1 MRMFEKLEDLAP
13 LVGQEIGV
21 SDWIAV
27 DQPRIQ
33 AFADA
38 TEDQQWIHT
47 DPDRAAAGPF
57 GTTIAHGFLT
67 LSLLPR
73 FYETAF
79 RVREVRM
86 GINYGLDRVRFPAP
100 VPVDSRLR
108 GRFVLKR
115 LELPYRTMLLCTGDM
130 GFASAKTYDIEVW
143 LPSQNTYRE
152 ISSCSNTEAFQAR
165 RASIKFRPGG
175 AGKPEFAH
183 TLNGSGLAVGRTLI
197 ALLENYQQKDGSVVI
212 PDGLRPFMGGLDAI
226 RKP

>member
-1 MRMFEKLEDLAP
+1 MPVSTLEEIRGK
-13 LVGQEIGV
+13 VGQSVGV

-47 DPDRAAAGPF
+47 DPARAAAGPF

-115 LELPYRTMLLCTGDM
+115 LEL
-130 GFASAKTYDIEVW
+130 IEGGV
-143 LPSQNTYRE
+143 QMMVEVTVE
-152 ISSCSNTEAFQAR
+152 CEA
-165 RASIKFRPGG
+165 G
-175 AGKPEFAH
+175 GKP
-183 TLNGSGLAVGRTLI
+183 VCI
-197 ALLENYQQKDGSVVI
+197 AESLTRQY
-212 PDGLRPFMGGLDAI
+212 R
-226 RKP
+226 

>member
-1 MRMFEKLEDLAP
+1 MRMFEKLEDLTP
-13 LVGQEIGV
+13 LVGEEIGV

-27 DQPRIQ
+27 DQARIQ

-47 DPDRAAAGPF
+47 DPARAADGPF
-57 GTTIAHGFLT
+57 GATIAHGFLT

-100 VPVDSRLR
+100 VAVGSRLR

-115 LELPYRTMLLCTGDM
+115 LDLVDGGVQMM
-130 GFASAKTYDIEVW
+130 VEV
-143 LPSQNTYRE
+143 TVERE
-152 ISSCSNTEAFQAR
+152 A
-165 RASIKFRPGG
+165 G
-175 AGKPEFAH
+175 GKP
-183 TLNGSGLAVGRTLI
+183 VCI
-197 ALLENYQQKDGSVVI
+197 AESLTRQY
-212 PDGLRPFMGGLDAI
+212 R
-226 RKP
+226 

>member
-1 MRMFEKLEDLAP
+1 MRMFEKLEDLGP

-21 SDWIAV
+21 SEWIAV

-47 DPDRAAAGPF
+47 DPARAAEGPF
-57 GTTIAHGFLT
+57 GATIAHGFLT

-100 VPVDSRLR
+100 VPVDSHLR

-115 LELPYRTMLLCTGDM
+115 LEPVEGGVQMM
-130 GFASAKTYDIEVW
+130 VEV
-143 LPSQNTYRE
+143 TVERE
-152 ISSCSNTEAFQAR
+152 A
-165 RASIKFRPGG
+165 G
-175 AGKPEFAH
+175 GKP
-183 TLNGSGLAVGRTLI
+183 VCI
-197 ALLENYQQKDGSVVI
+197 AESLTRQY
-212 PDGLRPFMGGLDAI
+212 R
-226 RKP
+226 

>member
-47 DPDRAAAGPF
+47 DPARAAAGPF

-86 GINYGLDRVRFPAP
+86 GINYGLDRVRVPAP

-115 LELPYRTMLLCTGDM
+115 LEL
-130 GFASAKTYDIEVW
+130 IEGGV
-143 LPSQNTYRE
+143 QMMVEVTVERE
-152 ISSCSNTEAFQAR
+152 A
-165 RASIKFRPGG
+165 G
-175 AGKPEFAH
+175 GKP
-183 TLNGSGLAVGRTLI
+183 VCI
-197 ALLENYQQKDGSVVI
+197 AESLTRQY
-212 PDGLRPFMGGLDAI
+212 R
-226 RKP
+226 

>member
-1 MRMFEKLEDLAP
+1 MS
-13 LVGQEIGV
+13 G
-21 SDWIAV
+21 WIAV

-47 DPDRAAAGPF
+47 DPRRAAQGPF

-79 RVREVRM
+79 RVNEVRM

-100 VPVDSRLR
+100 VPVGSRLR

-115 LELPYRTMLLCTGDM
+115 LEAIEG
-130 GFASAKTYDIEVW
+130 AS
-143 LPSQNTYRE
+143 R
-152 ISSCSNTEAFQAR
+152 
-165 RASIKFRPGG
+165 
-175 AGKPEFAH
+175 
-183 TLNGSGLAVGRTLI
+183 
-197 ALLENYQQKDGSVVI
+197 
-212 PDGLRPFMGGLDAI
+212 
-226 RKP
+226 

>member
-47 DPDRAAAGPF
+47 DPARAAAGPF

-115 LELPYRTMLLCTGDM
+115 LEL
-130 GFASAKTYDIEVW
+130 IEGGV
-143 LPSQNTYRE
+143 QMMVEVTVERE
-152 ISSCSNTEAFQAR
+152 A
-165 RASIKFRPGG
+165 G
-175 AGKPEFAH
+175 GKP
-183 TLNGSGLAVGRTLI
+183 VCI
-197 ALLENYQQKDGSVVI
+197 AESLTRQH
-212 PDGLRPFMGGLDAI
+212 R
-226 RKP
+226 

>member
-27 DQPRIQ
+27 DQPRIL

-47 DPDRAAAGPF
+47 DPARAAAGPF

-115 LELPYRTMLLCTGDM
+115 LEL
-130 GFASAKTYDIEVW
+130 IEGGV
-143 LPSQNTYRE
+143 QMMVEVTVERE
-152 ISSCSNTEAFQAR
+152 A
-165 RASIKFRPGG
+165 G
-175 AGKPEFAH
+175 GKP
-183 TLNGSGLAVGRTLI
+183 VCI
-197 ALLENYQQKDGSVVI
+197 AESLTRQY
-212 PDGLRPFMGGLDAI
+212 R
-226 RKP
+226 

>member
-1 MRMFEKLEDLAP
+1 MRMFEKLEDLGP

-21 SDWIAV
+21 SGWIAV

-47 DPDRAAAGPF
+47 DPARAAEGPF
-57 GTTIAHGFLT
+57 GATIAHGFLT

-100 VPVDSRLR
+100 VPVDSHLR

-115 LELPYRTMLLCTGDM
+115 LEPVEGGVQMM
-130 GFASAKTYDIEVW
+130 VEV
-143 LPSQNTYRE
+143 TVERE
-152 ISSCSNTEAFQAR
+152 A
-165 RASIKFRPGG
+165 G
-175 AGKPEFAH
+175 GKP
-183 TLNGSGLAVGRTLI
+183 VCI
-197 ALLENYQQKDGSVVI
+197 AESLTRQY
-212 PDGLRPFMGGLDAI
+212 R
-226 RKP
+226 